1 MISPLLIDIYNEKN
15 STIEDI
21 YYSFV
26 KDYCIKQCGYILE
39 NTTFD
44 RYHDCEDGI
53 ILSFSLDYHNVAEE
67 LLDIDLEKRFYTED
81 LIEFTI
87 EICNRQIQDFEDFG
101 ITNSEYLDGHNYSD
115 YIDCRDVEEVYIN
128 SMVEIISRVRKL
140 KIKNLLK

>member
-1 MISPLLIDIYNEKN
+1 MNIPNIYNDKN
-15 STIEDI
+15 STIEEI

-26 KDYCIKQCGYILE
+26 KEYCIEQWDNILE
-39 NTTFD
+39 NVKFD
-44 RYHDCEDGI
+44 RYYDEEDGM
-53 ILSFSLDYHNVAEE
+53 ILSFSLDYHNVAEQ
-67 LLDIDLEKRFYTED
+67 LLDIDLEERFYTED

-101 ITNSEYLDGHNYSD
+101 IANSEYLDGHNYSD

>member
-1 MISPLLIDIYNEKN
+1 MNIPNIYNDKN

-26 KDYCIKQCGYILE
+26 KEYCIEQCDNILE
-39 NTTFD
+39 NATFD
-44 RYHDCEDGI
+44 RYHDEEDGM
-53 ILSFSLDYHNVAEE
+53 ILSFSLDYHNVAEQ
-67 LLDIDLEKRFYTED
+67 LLDIDLEERFYTED

-87 EICNRQIQDFEDFG
+87 EICNRQIQEFEDNG
-101 ITNSEYLDGHNYSD
+101 IANSEYLDGHNYSD